1 MGFKKDGFR
10 LMAEENQQREIQML
24 PAESTQ
30 DVMVID
36 QRGSVHEEII
46 CMVAEFL
53 YGDRYGNFEIALDN
67 IGLSNELQKNF
78 RINVYRTLMQ
88 TKYFNLA
95 TSQQVKGLTLA
106 IVEEIIKLYPNS
118 IELGNFIWQ
127 LDELYQSHLE
137 DHLRPRY
144 KSIKSSDQ
152 LVDLVINILTL
163 DETWLF

>member
-1 MGFKKDGFR
+1 
-10 LMAEENQQREIQML
+10 
-24 PAESTQ
+24 
-30 DVMVID
+30 
-36 QRGSVHEEII
+36 
-46 CMVAEFL
+46 
-53 YGDRYGNFEIALDN
+53 
-67 IGLSNELQKNF
+67 
-78 RINVYRTLMQ
+78 MQ